1 MTVCPGLG
9 AAACQA
15 HPDSATAHR
24 VALGKLLLVLG
35 LVCFTLC
42 CQCGPLGALLTQVL
56 NGDPALLWRP
66 CLLGQVSV
74 QGAAVSPKLPQNWGT
89 LQQESPRS

>member
-56 NGDPALLWRP
+56 RW
-66 CLLGQVSV
+66 
-74 QGAAVSPKLPQNWGT
+74 
-89 LQQESPRS
+89 